1 MTFSDDVY
9 KIVKKIPKGKVSTY
23 KDIGL
28 MLHTKAYRAIGS
40 ILKRNPN
47 APHVPCHRV
56 VASDGS
62 IGGYMGMKSGKNI
75 KTKIAMLQKE
85 GIVIKNNKIFDF
97 KNMKIKI
104 KKK

>member
-1 MTFSDDVY
+1 MDFSEKVY
-9 KIVKKIPKGKVSTY
+9 AIVKRIPKGKISTY
-23 KDIGL
+23 KDIGIA
-28 MLHTKAYRAIGS
+28 LHTKAYRSIGS
-40 ILKRNPN
+40 VLKRNPN

-85 GIVIKNNKIFDF
+85 GITIKNNKIFDF
-97 KNMKIKI
+97 KNVKIKF
-104 KKK
+104 